1 MKRRVG
7 AANDNPA
14 GLNAKQRC
22 FVLEYLVDLNSTQA
36 AIRAGYSQKTA
47 DVIGPRL
54 LGNVRVKEAVAK
66 AVAERAARTEITA
79 DAVLKELAVVGFAP
93 IPSDHVKVADKLNAL
108 ALLGRHLGMF
118 TERVEVHG
126 KHVALH
132 VSEADLRQARELVTR
147 MLN

>member
-1 MKRRVG
+1 MRRRVG
-7 AANDNPA
+7 FADDDPA

-22 FVLEYLVDLNSTQA
+22 FVLEYLVDLNSTRA
-36 AIRAGYSQKTA
+36 AVRAGYSKKTA

-79 DAVLKELAVVGFAP
+79 DAVLKELALVGFAP
-93 IPSDHVKVADKLNAL
+93 IPSAHVKVADKINAL
-108 ALLGRHLGMF
+108 GLIGRHLGMF

-132 VSEADLRQARELVTR
+132 VSEADLQQARDLVAR
-147 MLN
+147 LLN